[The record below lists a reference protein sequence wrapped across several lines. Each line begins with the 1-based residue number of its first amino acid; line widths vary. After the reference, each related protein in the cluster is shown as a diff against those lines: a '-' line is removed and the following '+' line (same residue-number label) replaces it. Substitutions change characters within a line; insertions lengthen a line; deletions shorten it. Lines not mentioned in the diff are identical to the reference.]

1 MINRVR
7 LFCFL
12 VIALLVTG
20 CIYGGAIRYR
30 ISGVV
35 VDEYGNPIEGVILTI
50 SGDFS
55 GTASTDAEGMWE
67 AVVRKTVTIVPSK
80 EGYTFGP
87 AS

>member
-1 MINRVR
+1 M
-7 LFCFL
+7 
-12 VIALLVTG
+12 
-20 CIYGGAIRYR
+20 
-30 ISGVV
+30 V